1 MTWWERRGFNALH
14 VIVAVTG
21 VAYLLMKYG
30 MATDDPFAVVNHP
43 WQPATLSAH
52 VVAAPFFV
60 AFFGML
66 FRSHS
71 FGKLR
76 SPNRAN
82 RRTGWTSLLG
92 FSAMALSGYLIQVAS
107 TPALVTFFI
116 WTHVA
121 ASGVFVA
128 GYGAHLVN
136 GRRIT
141 GRRARASAAPSRG
154 PARPAP

>member
-1 MTWWERRGFNALH
+1 MTWWERWGFNAFH
-14 VIVAVTG
+14 VIVAATG
-21 VAYLLMKYG
+21 VVYLYMKYA
-30 MATDDPFAVVNHP
+30 MTTDDPFAIVNHP

-76 SPNRAN
+76 SRKPAN
-82 RRTGWTSLLG
+82 RRTGWTSLLS
-92 FSAMALSGYLIQVAS
+92 FSAMAFSGYLIQVAA
-107 TPALVTFFI
+107 TPGLIEFFI

-121 ASGVFVA
+121 ASAVFVV
-128 GYGAHLVN
+128 GYGIHLVN
-136 GRRIT
+136 GLRIDDSPR
-141 GRRARASAAPSRG
+141 GRVATPLPK
-154 PARPAP
+154 PARVAP